1 MSRVLSSPLSCG
13 GKDVSPL
20 CSSAHPRLREAGSS
34 AIISSHVFTLT
45 PQEGQKRA
53 FRGSVASQLVQS
65 IVTSLR
71 RMLKR
76 PLCSSTHPGG
86 CLSAA
91 PSSDCSK
98 IGCARR
104 AFNPTSYSRRWLRA
118 SLHVSQNPD
127 CDSRHFPQQTI
138 GDAVAKESLDARS
151 LMPRHHNGAIVSGF
165 GFVDNRVG
173 DIAFIPEFE
182 RDSINRKPGL
192 PKAFQRLQQDW
203 I

>member
-13 GKDVSPL
+13 GKDASPL
-20 CSSAHPRLREAGSS
+20 CSSAHPSVLGAGSS
-34 AIISSHVFTLT
+34 ACFSSPVPTLT

-91 PSSDCSK
+91 PSSDCSA
-98 IGCARR
+98 IDFPRCT
-104 AFNPTSYSRRWLRA
+104 FSQTSSSRRWLRA
-118 SLHVSQNPD
+118 SLHLSQHPD
-127 CDSRHFPQQTI
+127 RDSRHFP
-138 GDAVAKESLDARS
+138 
-151 LMPRHHNGAIVSGF
+151 
-165 GFVDNRVG
+165 
-173 DIAFIPEFE
+173 
-182 RDSINRKPGL
+182 
-192 PKAFQRLQQDW
+192 
-203 I
+203 